1 MTAESAHRDLKE
13 AYLHDTL
20 GEVIL
25 LNNEL
30 RQLRE
35 ESMMRI
41 GITQQIIEEQLT
53 SAREVLQL
61 YTEAANAHFTV
72 KKEELRNIAEQE
84 LKTALVNAHRQLL
97 ISNPPKINTKDILLC
112 VLLSSGVSTL
122 ISFACT
128 IYFLK

>member
-1 MTAESAHRDLKE
+1 MATENAHRDLKE

-30 RQLRE
+30 QQLRD
-35 ESMMRI
+35 ESTMRI
-41 GITQQIIEEQLT
+41 GITQQIIEEHLT
-53 SAREVLQL
+53 SAREALNL
-61 YTEAANAHFTV
+61 YTDAANAHFTV
-72 KKEELRNIAEQE
+72 KKEELRDIADKE

-97 ISNPPKINTKDILLC
+97 TSNPPKLNTKHILLC
-112 VLLSSGVSTL
+112 VLLSSGISTL
-122 ISFACT
+122 VSFACT

>member
-1 MTAESAHRDLKE
+1 MSDDQKSRNSKESYMQGIHVE
-13 AYLHDTL
+13 T
-20 GEVIL
+20 IL
-25 LNNEL
+25 LNKEL
-30 RQLRE
+30 KQLRD

-53 SAREVLQL
+53 SAREALHQ

-72 KKEELRNIAEQE
+72 KKEELRDIAEQE
-84 LKTALVNAHRQLL
+84 LKVALVNAHRQLL
-97 ISNPPKINTKDILLC
+97 ISNPPKMNTKDILLC

-122 ISFACT
+122 VSFVCT